1 MDENKIIGTSDVP
14 ENEEVI
20 ENNEEVIENSLEEPI
35 EEAITEE
42 FAEEDLEENETT
54 QEEVS
59 DAIEEGVFVDNIGED
74 PVEEIVYD
82 KELLEEVPLKKSNKG
97 VIALIGAI
105 ALIVILVL
113 LLIVGVFGGNKYN
126 KMGYEDISGM
136 TLGEMCEQMGA
147 DIEEFKTTYELPAD
161 MPADTNFNAAY
172 NMMPVKVIAA
182 LNFTDY
188 ATLKEDFQIPDMTT
202 PSEPK
207 GFFGKIKAIFVKE
220 KAVEITEDTPWGV
233 VQGEVILQYAV
244 GEENLETFKEE
255 YGFGPEITL
264 ETKWKE
270 VRPAVEKAA
279 LKQRLEAEKA
289 EEKYQ
294 ELEAEKQEQE
304 EQNDVQDEAAD
315 AAEPVEGTE
324 ENNTTAQE

>member
-1 MDENKIIGTSDVP
+1 MDENKVIGTPDVP

-20 ENNEEVIENSLEEPI
+20 ENNEEVIETPVEEVQEEPI
-35 EEAITEE
+35 AELEEI
-42 FAEEDLEENETT
+42 AEEVLEI
-54 QEEVS
+54 EEDAS
-59 DAIEEGVFVDNIGED
+59 DAIEEGVLVDNIGED

-82 KELLEEVPLKKSNKG
+82 GEAVAEPVKKSNKG
-97 VIALIGAI
+97 LIAAI
-105 ALIVILVL
+105 VAIVAIVVLAVL
-113 LLIVGVFGGNKYN
+113 LVVGVFGGNKYN

-136 TLGEMCEQMGA
+136 TLGEMCEQMGV

-188 ATLKEDFQIPDMTT
+188 ATLKEQFQVPDMTT

-207 GFFGKIKAIFVKE
+207 GFFGKIKALFVKE

-244 GEENLETFKEE
+244 GEENLETFKTE

-270 VRPAVEKAA
+270 VRPVVEKMA
-279 LKQRLEAEKA
+279 LEERLAAEKA

-294 ELEAEKQEQE
+294 KLEEEKQE
-304 EQNDVQDEAAD
+304 EQNETEVEAEDETEEVV
-315 AAEPVEGTE
+315 EPVEGID
-324 ENNTTAQE
+324 ENNTQAQE